1 MVSLCHMSGSSY
13 DLPRHREQTEV
24 TKPWAKGIFIL
35 CASSRC
41 YKGCQIPLWKKT
53 MNLEEKCNIA
63 IFYPKEP
70 ASFSS
75 VWVFSSVS
83 PGPWVFQ
90 EVCGELL
97 YSPSLQGSPLPTRST
112 ESPGFPGINQ
122 GPVRALAG
130 RSGVWGSWWER
141 GWGETPSSRR
151 DSWYPFA
158 RQTLHSAR
166 FLHSWPFNGQQQN
179 PWNACYL
186 VTNGAVRWQQW
197 AGRLWDP
204 WA

>member
-1 MVSLCHMSGSSY
+1 MVSLCHISGSSC

-70 ASFSS
+70 ASFSN

-90 EVCGELL
+90 EVCSELL
-97 YSPSLQGSPLPTRST
+97 YSPSLQGSPPPNSFHRVPRVSRYKSRAC
-112 ESPGFPGINQ
+112 ESSGWKEQ
-122 GPVRALAG
+122 GVRKLVGGG
-130 RSGVWGSWWER
+130 RG
-141 GWGETPSSRR
+141 R
-151 DSWYPFA
+151 DS
-158 RQTLHSAR
+158 
-166 FLHSWPFNGQQQN
+166 QQQKGLLG
-179 PWNACYL
+179 PICKTDASL
-186 VTNGAVRWQQW
+186 STISTFLA
-197 AGRLWDP
+197 L
-204 WA
+204 